1 MPATLGLLVAGL
13 LAAGQSIPGVNPAPA
28 VRSGDRV
35 EVSDDRQ
42 SIRGRL
48 DQLTADEVVLM
59 TGSTRTRLPLAT
71 VQRIDRIGDPLFNG
85 TAIGAAIGGG
95 SALALMAKV
104 CSNTNCADTSSNL
117 DPRFTL
123 VGTLIG
129 AGVGAMI
136 DASITG
142 RKTVYRANTGQ
153 LLPGTVTSA
162 AQLPPPPVTSWRHPT
177 VFGRYGYAR
186 LTDDEGFLG
195 SGAAW
200 GAGLVVPVWKNIAI
214 QVAYDRHD
222 HRRDLESGAPPG
234 VDVPGG
240 FSGTEQLVTGKTL
253 FFFRSGQAVRP
264 YAGVGVGYMHSKR
277 VSEFPT
283 FVSEAGRLPVLGPS
297 EFFYYESKDFNLGFS
312 AGVDA
317 RVVSRL
323 SLLGDLTI
331 DLNHPSALGSTRL
344 TVGAGWKF

>member
-1 MPATLGLLVAGL
+1 M
-13 LAAGQSIPGVNPAPA
+13 
-28 VRSGDRV
+28 
-35 EVSDDRQ
+35 
-42 SIRGRL
+42 
-48 DQLTADEVVLM
+48 
-59 TGSTRTRLPLAT
+59 
-71 VQRIDRIGDPLFNG
+71 
-85 TAIGAAIGGG
+85 
-95 SALALMAKV
+95 ALMAKV
-104 CSNTNCADTSSNL
+104 CSNTICANTSSNL

-129 AGVGAMI
+129 ASLGAVI

-142 RKTVYRANTGQ
+142 RKTLYRAGAGRP
-153 LLPGTVTSA
+153 LPGTVTSA
-162 AQLPPPPVTSWRHPT
+162 AQLPPPLVSWRHPT
-177 VFGRYGYAR
+177 LFGRFGYAR

-200 GAGLVVPVWKNIAI
+200 GVGLVVPVWRNIAI

-240 FSGTEQLVTGKTL
+240 FSGTEQLVTAKTL

-264 YAGVGVGYMHSKR
+264 YAGVGVGYMDSER

-283 FVSEAGRLPVLGPS
+283 YVSGPGVLPVPGPS
-297 EFFYYESKDFNLGFS
+297 EIFAYHSKDMNLGFS

-344 TVGAGWKF
+344 TLGAGWRF